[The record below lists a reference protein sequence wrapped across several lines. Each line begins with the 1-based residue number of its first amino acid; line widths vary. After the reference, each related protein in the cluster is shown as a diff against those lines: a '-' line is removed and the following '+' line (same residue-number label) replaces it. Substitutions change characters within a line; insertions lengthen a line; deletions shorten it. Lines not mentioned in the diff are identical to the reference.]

1 MHQAGAS
8 ALTELLQFSA
18 PDQRAIP
25 CPCGQPALYRES
37 RSKTVLTV
45 VGPVQRESN
54 RWRVRLLYITTT
66 DGCVPLT
73 VGIIAGV
80 FAFAWIGV
88 TQGTLVSK
96 GFLQAIENVGTLLR
110 ALHLI

>member
-1 MHQAGAS
+1 MKGTTPRAKRNAGHTRNGKTLE
-8 ALTELLQFSA
+8 LTS
-18 PDQRAIP
+18 
-25 CPCGQPALYRES
+25 
-37 RSKTVLTV
+37 
-45 VGPVQRESN
+45 QRESN

-66 DGCVPLT
+66 DGCVSLT